1 MNEFAIL
8 VPIPLFVAV
17 VVPFPP
23 SFELPVRYILSND
36 DNSLN
41 GAFVT
46 ITLKSLPVWAK
57 FPICE
62 DTKLLSIL
70 IYSFMIDS
78 LSEDLLSNDF
88 GCKQI
93 SCLKFPI
100 ILSFLD
106 SVLLSICG
114 YDVDRLRE
122 NSIVF

>member
-46 ITLKSLPVWAK
+46 ITLKSLPV
-57 FPICE
+57 
-62 DTKLLSIL
+62 
-70 IYSFMIDS
+70 
-78 LSEDLLSNDF
+78 
-88 GCKQI
+88 
-93 SCLKFPI
+93 
-100 ILSFLD
+100 
-106 SVLLSICG
+106 
-114 YDVDRLRE
+114 
-122 NSIVF
+122 

>member
-23 SFELPVRYILSND
+23 LFELPVRYILSND

-46 ITLKSLPVWAK
+46 ITLKSLPVCAK

-62 DTKLLSIL
+62 DT
-70 IYSFMIDS
+70 
-78 LSEDLLSNDF
+78 
-88 GCKQI
+88 
-93 SCLKFPI
+93 I
-100 ILSFLD
+100 IVHLNLFF
-106 SVLLSICG
+106 
-114 YDVDRLRE
+114 YD
-122 NSIVF
+122 